1 MMGINRFDAAY
12 LTTLLVEDAGVNRP
26 LHGKVCF
33 VFSGVGTPPIGLA
46 CIGFEHCLVRLVGS
60 AV

>member
-12 LTTLLVEDAGVNRP
+12 LTTLLIEVAGVNSP
-26 LHGKVCF
+26 LHCKVCF
-33 VFSGVGTPPIGLA
+33 VFPGVGTPPFGLA
-46 CIGFEHCLVRLVGS
+46 CIGFEHCLVRLVGY